1 MGFREVSVVEVR
13 EVLRAWLEGV
23 GLRPVAERAG
33 VDRKTARRY
42 VEAAQAAG
50 LTRDA
55 GLQAVTDEL
64 VGLVV
69 EAVRPVRPHGH
80 GAAWESLLG
89 HEEQIRDWVTGH
101 TTPDG
106 VRHDPLS
113 IVKIEQL
120 LVRQGVRVP
129 YRTLH
134 RFAVERC
141 GFATGR
147 GTTVRVA
154 DGDPGVECQLDFA
167 QMGLLVDPVT
177 QRRRRVQALIFTA
190 VLSRH
195 MNEGQIQ
202 KVRKAMPEDVRAL
215 WLEAE
220 ETGADTASAEPSP
233 AESRA

>member
-89 HEEQIRDWVTGH
+89 HEEQIREWVTGH

-147 GTTVRVA
+147 GTTCPA
-154 DGDPGVECQLDFA
+154 S
-167 QMGLLVDPVT
+167 
-177 QRRRRVQALIFTA
+177 
-190 VLSRH
+190 VLYS
-195 MNEGQIQ
+195 
-202 KVRKAMPEDVRAL
+202 V
-215 WLEAE
+215 WL
-220 ETGADTASAEPSP
+220 T
-233 AESRA
+233 AES